1 MQHRRLVVAIA
12 LVLLGAVPARAQD
25 EPWRSFSNSVNYSV
39 GDYGTGKDT
48 SLVYIP
54 FTLGVTPLDRLWLTL
69 TVPYIHQTT
78 QNVVITGGG
87 VAARNGAGGKF
98 ARPARSTT
106 ESGLGD
112 VLLKGSYVLVR
123 EQDLIPEIAPYV
135 KIKFPTADEDR
146 GLGTGEF
153 DETVGVD
160 LSKRL
165 IETLFGYLTLSYTF
179 IGDPPGT
186 DFRNSFGWSIGA
198 AYAVMPPLSV
208 FGFLEGSTAIA
219 RGQADPVELRVGAEY
234 KLTKALKLTGS
245 VTRGLTDGAADW
257 GVSAGLALRF

>member
-1 MQHRRLVVAIA
+1 MRHRRLVVAVA
-12 LVLLGAVPARAQD
+12 LVLLGAVPARAED
-25 EPWRSFSNSVNYSV
+25 RPWLSLSSSVNYSV

-48 SLVYIP
+48 TLVYMP
-54 FTLGVTPLDRLWLTL
+54 FTLGVTPLESFTVSL

-87 VAARNGAGGKF
+87 VAPRNETKGKL

-112 VLLKGSYVLVR
+112 VLLKASYIVLAER
-123 EQDLIPEIAPYV
+123 GPIPEIAPYV
-135 KIKFPTADEDR
+135 KIKVPTADRDR

-160 LSKRL
+160 LSKSL
-165 IETLFGYLTLSYTF
+165 LEHLFGYISLSYTF
-179 IGDPPGT
+179 IGDPPGS
-186 DFRNSFGWSIGA
+186 DLRNSFGWSVGA
-198 AYAVMPPLSV
+198 AYAVLQPLSV
-208 FGFLEGSTAIA
+208 FGFLEGSTAVA
-219 RGQADPVELRVGAEY
+219 PGQADPVEVRVGAEY
-234 KLTKALKLTGS
+234 KLTKVLKLTGS
-245 VTRGLTDGAADW
+245 VTRGLTSGAADW